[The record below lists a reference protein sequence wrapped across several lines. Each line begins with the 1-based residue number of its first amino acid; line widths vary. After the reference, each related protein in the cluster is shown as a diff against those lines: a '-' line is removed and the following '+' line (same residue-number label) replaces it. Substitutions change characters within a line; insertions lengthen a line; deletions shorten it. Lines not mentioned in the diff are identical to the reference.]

1 MPPKMKGKKG
11 YLAERLLIKP
21 ALFSTFFFFFS
32 LGGNPI
38 SFLLLASPI
47 VLFRS
52 GQIIRVLWSDWSIKN
67 LFRDYFGVIEKGIT
81 ERRQEEMLQGMME
94 KLQALEG
101 GRVLDI

>member
-47 VLFRS
+47 FSKMLRLSQDKSTVNRAFKLKD
-52 GQIIRVLWSDWSIKN
+52 GEIIPLAG
-67 LFRDYFGVIEKGIT
+67 Y
-81 ERRQEEMLQGMME
+81 Q
-94 KLQALEG
+94 
-101 GRVLDI
+101 VLDV

>member
-47 VLFRS
+47 FS
-52 GQIIRVLWSDWSIKN
+52 KKGAYPKIN
-67 LFRDYFGVIEKGIT
+67 LLSTQFLQQLSRGGTRLYHHFLYACQSFLNIET
-81 ERRQEEMLQGMME
+81 AFLR
-94 KLQALEG
+94 
-101 GRVLDI
+101 